1 MKKSTIVK
9 TKTRGYVLVD
19 TCYTLDRGWETMVF
33 ASDKNGNVSNWSDL
47 DCDVYATNFQASD
60 GHEEMIEK
68 WKNI

>member
-9 TKTRGYVLVD
+9 TRTRGYVLVD
-19 TCYTLDRGWETMVF
+19 TCYTLDHGWETMVF

-60 GHEEMIEK
+60 GHDEMIEK

>member
-19 TCYTLDRGWETMVF
+19 TCYTLDRGWKTMVF

-60 GHEEMIEK
+60 GHDEMIER